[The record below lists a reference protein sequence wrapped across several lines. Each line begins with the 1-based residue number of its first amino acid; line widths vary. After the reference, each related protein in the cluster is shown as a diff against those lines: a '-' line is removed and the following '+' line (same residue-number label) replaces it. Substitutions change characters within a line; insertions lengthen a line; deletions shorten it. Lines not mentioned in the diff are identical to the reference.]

1 MHCYYIITCIQKLVD
16 HWNMNMLP
24 KSPVCV
30 SLHYTNVYIQCTY
43 WRSCGMVSW
52 ESWMK
57 NTHEK
62 FLICSSASFQTWAC
76 PVIKILS
83 KNDRLYA
90 LLQLFVAVGCRNASY
105 RQEKCFCF
113 PYLRRKEVSSSSLCE
128 LIEGLPLSATETG
141 KSHSHSKLPVVE
153 QSWGCW
159 VSWKSRFMFFHHHL
173 RFHINNNGCWTLLTL
188 CPWQLLCFCTFF
200 CDCQFL
206 YFEF

>member
-1 MHCYYIITCIQKLVD
+1 MLMWHGELGKLD
-16 HWNMNMLP
+16 EKYPW
-24 KSPVCV
+24 
-30 SLHYTNVYIQCTY
+30 
-43 WRSCGMVSW
+43 
-52 ESWMK
+52 
-57 NTHEK
+57 K

-113 PYLRRKEVSSSSLCE
+113 PYLRRKEVSLSSLCE

-141 KSHSHSKLPVVE
+141 KTHSHSKVPVVE
-153 QSWGCW
+153 WSLRCW
-159 VSWKSRFMFFHHHL
+159 VAWRSRLMLFHNHL
-173 RFHINNNGCWTLLTL
+173 HFHINNNDCWTLLTL
-188 CPWQLLCFCTFF
+188 CPWRLLCFCTFS